1 MVVTLSSFD
10 IEWVRSQFP
19 ALARMQEGHR
29 IIHFDGPAG
38 SQVPHRVI
46 DAVAGYLAGHNANT
60 NGEFASSRETD
71 AILAA
76 ARAATADL
84 VGAADPDEIVFGPN
98 MTSLTFALSRS
109 LARTWKRGD
118 RIVVTQLDHDANV
131 TPWVLAARDAG
142 VEVITVP
149 IRGDTTLDLDALAAA
164 VTPATRLVA
173 VTAASNSTGTRTPV
187 VRIAAL
193 AHGVGAELVV
203 DAVHYAPHDRIDVA
217 AWGCDFLLA
226 SAYKFFGPHVGLLW
240 GRKRRLAELEPYK
253 VRPAGDEVPDRWM
266 TGTANHEGIAGVG
279 AAIDYLEELGRRV
292 GPVGGRREALD
303 AAYRAIVAYEAGL
316 CTRLLAGLA
325 RLPDVHVWGLA
336 DPARVAER
344 VPTVSITHARLKPK
358 ALAAQLG
365 AQGVWVWN
373 GNYYALELSRAL
385 GREPDGMV
393 RIGCLHYNTP
403 AEIDR
408 LLALLAAA

>member
-1 MVVTLSSFD
+1 MVPSMSSID

-19 ALARMQEGHR
+19 ALARTQDGHR
-29 IIHFDGPAG
+29 IVHFDGPAG
-38 SQVPHRVI
+38 SQVPGRVI
-46 DAVAGYLAGHNANT
+46 DAVGGYLAQHNANT
-60 NGEFASSRETD
+60 HGEFASSRETE

-84 VGAADPDEIVFGPN
+84 VGTSDPDEIVFGPN
-98 MTSLTFALSRS
+98 MTSLAFALSRS

-131 TPWVLAARDAG
+131 TPWTLAARDAG
-142 VEVITVP
+142 VETITVP
-149 IRGDTTLDLDALAAA
+149 IHRDTTLDLDALAAA
-164 VTPATRLVA
+164 VAPGARLVA
-173 VTAASNSTGTRTPV
+173 VTAASNSTGTRTPLAH
-187 VRIAAL
+187 IAAL
-193 AHGVGAELVV
+193 AHGAGAELVV

-240 GRKRRLAELEPYK
+240 GRKRRLAELEVYK
-253 VRPAGDEVPDRWM
+253 VRPASDGVPDRWE

-279 AAIDYLEELGRRV
+279 AAIDYLEELGRRA
-292 GPVGGRREALD
+292 GPAGGRREALD
-303 AAYRAIVAYEAGL
+303 AAYRAIVAYEASL
-316 CTRLLAGLA
+316 CSRLLSGLA
-325 RLPDVHVWGLA
+325 RLPDVQVWGIA

-344 VPTVSITHARLKPK
+344 VPPVSITHARLSPK
-358 ALAAQLG
+358 TLAAQLAAHG
-365 AQGVWVWN
+365 IWVWH

-393 RIGCLHYNTP
+393 RIGCLHYNT
-403 AEIDR
+403 
-408 LLALLAAA
+408 